1 MRQKSVKQS
10 TTPFMHDSSSNN
22 GKIICIFLL
31 KKPLNDTHRGETK
44 EEKNYQLPFPV
55 RVIVK
60 TTAA

>member
-1 MRQKSVKQS
+1 
-10 TTPFMHDSSSNN
+10 MHDSSSNN